1 MIDTAEVVR
10 LYQSGTSARSI
21 ASALGSSAS
30 VIVRLLHA
38 EGVDLRPPGR
48 HKLPLVTTEDVPL
61 KPCRRCK
68 RSLPLD
74 HYFPDKKAGLYARC
88 KECHTDLT
96 SRYRSENRD
105 RLQAIATT
113 RRRERYAEDAQ
124 FRVGVLLRNRVSAA
138 LQGRARA
145 ASTSDLV
152 GCDLATLRLHLEVQF
167 VDGMTWDNYGVTGW
181 HVDHIRPCAS
191 FDLSDPAQQ
200 RECFHYTN
208 LQPLWAV
215 DNCRKGART

>member
-1 MIDTAEVVR
+1 MIDTAEAVR
-10 LYQSGTSARSI
+10 LYQSGVSAKSI

-38 EGVDLRPPGR
+38 EGVHVRPPGR
-48 HKLPLVTTEDVPL
+48 HKLPLVATDGVAL
-61 KPCRRCK
+61 KPCRGCG

-74 HYFPDKKAGLYARC
+74 RYFPDKKAGSYATC
-88 KECHTDLT
+88 KECRSDLT
-96 SRYRSENRD
+96 TRYRAENRD
-105 RLQAIATT
+105 RLQAIATS
-113 RRRERYAEDAQ
+113 RRRERYAKDPQ
-124 FRVGVLLRNRVSAA
+124 FKVGVLLRNRISAA
-138 LQGRARA
+138 LQGRAQA

-152 GCDLATLRLHLEVQF
+152 GCDLATLRLHLEAQF
-167 VDGMTWDNYGVTGW
+167 VDGMTWDNYGRTGW

-191 FDLSDPAQQ
+191 FDLSDPEQQ
-200 RECFHYTN
+200 RACFHFTN